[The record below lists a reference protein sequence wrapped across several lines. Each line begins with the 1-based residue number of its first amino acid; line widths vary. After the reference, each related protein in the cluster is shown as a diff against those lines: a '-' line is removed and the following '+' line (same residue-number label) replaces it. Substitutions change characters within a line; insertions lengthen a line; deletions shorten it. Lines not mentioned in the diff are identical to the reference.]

1 MVVDKC
7 SSGIAGRFVSLARL
21 LEGSGLPADIC
32 ADRFLLDLMSLS
44 NSFSDFSSTLDIFSM
59 VDITG
64 ESSIL
69 SGGESMSMF

>member
-44 NSFSDFSSTLDIFSM
+44 NSFSDF
-59 VDITG
+59 
-64 ESSIL
+64 
-69 SGGESMSMF
+69 